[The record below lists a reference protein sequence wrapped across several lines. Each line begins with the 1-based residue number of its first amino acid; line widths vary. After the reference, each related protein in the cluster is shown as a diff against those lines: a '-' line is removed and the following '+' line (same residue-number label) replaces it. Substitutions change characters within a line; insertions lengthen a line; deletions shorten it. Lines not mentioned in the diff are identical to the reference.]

1 MNYSGSVSLNIYELY
16 VEDGREQGDSNMVR
30 KVVIPAAGLGT
41 RLFPATKE
49 QPKEMLPIFATASN
63 GSMLVKPVVQL
74 VFEQVHEA
82 GLREFCFVIGR
93 GKRGIE
99 DHFTPD
105 ANCIRTLEG
114 MGKNGQA
121 TDLEEFYEKLD
132 SSKIMW
138 VNQPEAKGFGNAV
151 LTAQPFVQNEPCLVH
166 AGDSAIISK
175 DMDYIKKLL
184 NAYKRLNADAAFIAL
199 EIENPKQYGIVEG
212 DEVESGIFK
221 VKRVVEKPEKPATN
235 LAIMAMYAFHP
246 IIFKA
251 LEATKP
257 GKNGE
262 IQLTDA
268 IQKLVDWGLKVY
280 AVRLDKS
287 YSHLDIGSPERY
299 WEALDL
305 SYNQF
310 CKRHNKMIDKII
322 LEDIETIKSNVKADF
337 FAGKKVLV
345 TGGAG
350 FIGSWLCDVL
360 LSFGSEVTVVDD
372 FSTGRTKNI
381 DHLTQNPKFKLIKSD
396 VCKFEIEEK
405 LDLILHM
412 AGHASPDEY
421 MAHPIET
428 LQTSAD
434 GTRNM
439 AEIARKNDATLL
451 FASTSEVYGDAE
463 VVPTPETYWGK
474 VNPIGPRSC
483 YDEGKRF
490 AEALLMAYC
499 KQYGLDVRV
508 PRIFNSYGPRLRE
521 DGLYGRA
528 MSRFILQALTNQ
540 PITVYGDGKQ
550 TRSFCYITDTATGSN
565 AVGFKFE
572 AKGKL

>member
-1 MNYSGSVSLNIYELY
+1 MI
-16 VEDGREQGDSNMVR
+16 R

-82 GLREFCFVIGR
+82 GLREFCFVVGR

-99 DHFTPD
+99 YHFTPD
-105 ANCIRTLEG
+105 TNCIRNLEG

-175 DMDYIKKLL
+175 DMDYIKILL
-184 NAYKRLNADAAFIAL
+184 KTYQRLNADAAFIAL

-221 VKRVVEKPEKPATN
+221 VSRVVEKPEKPATN

-280 AVRLDKS
+280 AVKLDKN
-287 YSHLDIGSPERY
+287 YSHMDIGSPERY

-310 CKRHNKMIDKII
+310 CKRQ
-322 LEDIETIKSNVKADF
+322 
-337 FAGKKVLV
+337 
-345 TGGAG
+345 
-350 FIGSWLCDVL
+350 
-360 LSFGSEVTVVDD
+360 
-372 FSTGRTKNI
+372 TK
-381 DHLTQNPKFKLIKSD
+381 
-396 VCKFEIEEK
+396 
-405 LDLILHM
+405 
-412 AGHASPDEY
+412 
-421 MAHPIET
+421 
-428 LQTSAD
+428 
-434 GTRNM
+434 
-439 AEIARKNDATLL
+439 
-451 FASTSEVYGDAE
+451 
-463 VVPTPETYWGK
+463 
-474 VNPIGPRSC
+474 
-483 YDEGKRF
+483 
-490 AEALLMAYC
+490 
-499 KQYGLDVRV
+499 
-508 PRIFNSYGPRLRE
+508 
-521 DGLYGRA
+521 
-528 MSRFILQALTNQ
+528 
-540 PITVYGDGKQ
+540 
-550 TRSFCYITDTATGSN
+550 
-565 AVGFKFE
+565 
-572 AKGKL
+572 